1 MRSARPRVMAP
12 LQIHELRIEITPGDM
27 PEDGFSNHVNN
38 ARYFAFINRVFID
51 WYVKMG
57 IRVAG
62 ATHSAMMV
70 NTRYDFLSQVFYPG
84 TVLCRV
90 KVVKVGRTSMEHA
103 VEMWD
108 VTSERRLAGRGS
120 VTHVWV
126 ERAIA
131 RPQPWPPEFLAK
143 CWDGGEGPAPQA

>member
-1 MRSARPRVMAP
+1 MAP
-12 LQIHELRIEITPGDM
+12 LQSHELRIEITPGDM

-51 WYVKMG
+51 WYVRMG
-57 IRVAG
+57 IRVVG

-70 NTRYDFLSQVFYPG
+70 NTQYDFLAQVFYPG

-90 KVVKVGRTSMEHA
+90 KVVKVGRTSMVHA

-108 VTSERRLAGRGS
+108 VTGEPRLAGRGR

-126 ERAIA
+126 ERATA
-131 RPQPWPPEFLAK
+131 RPQPWPARILAQ
-143 CWDGGEGPAPQA
+143 CWDADAAAPDRPRGCA